1 MKNSILVQQFIEQI
15 WNKKSFEILD
25 NFLHPAFKDHSLIPS
40 LSPDKEGLKKWINAT
55 SISFEHET
63 VIEDQLNEADQIIV
77 RIKMKLKHIGVWRGI
92 EPTGFELNTTG
103 YRHFKI
109 KDERIIEHW
118 ALIDGETIE
127 KQLKDASLGCT
138 IIS

>member
-1 MKNSILVQQFIEQI
+1 MKNSILAQQFIEQI
-15 WNKKSFEILD
+15 WNKRSFEKLD
-25 NFLHPAFKDHSLIPS
+25 NFLHPAFKDHSLLPI

-55 SISFEHET
+55 GISFEHET
-63 VIEDQLNEADQIIV
+63 VIEDHVTEGDQIML

-92 EPTGFELNTTG
+92 EPTGIELYTTG

-118 ALIDGETIE
+118 ALIDGETIVN
-127 KQLKDASLGCT
+127 QLKETSHVCKIAE
-138 IIS
+138 